1 MSLRLRLGPAARRGR
16 FACVAACVAA
26 VMVAGCGSGSVV
38 TKTVTTTATV
48 AQGVEGPGSYSHAT
62 DAQFCSTHKC
72 IAYFPHGRG
81 TIVQCV
87 DGEWSH
93 SGGIQGACS

>member
-1 MSLRLRLGPAARRGR
+1 
-16 FACVAACVAA
+16 
-26 VMVAGCGSGSVV
+26 MVAGCGSASVV
-38 TKTVTTTATV
+38 TKTATVTTTATAPV
-48 AQGVEGPGSYSHAT
+48 QGVEGPGSYSHAT

-93 SGGIQGACS
+93 SGGIQGACSYHRGETALGKPVPGQASPSAG

>member
-1 MSLRLRLGPAARRGR
+1 M
-16 FACVAACVAA
+16 AA

-38 TKTVTTTATV
+38 TKTVTTTAPVT
-48 AQGVEGPGSYSHAT
+48 QGVEGPGSYSHAT
-62 DAQFCSTHKC
+62 DAQFCSTHTC
-72 IAYFPHGRG
+72 IAYFPNGRG

-93 SGGIQGACS
+93 SGGIQGACSYHRGETALGKPVPGQASPSAG